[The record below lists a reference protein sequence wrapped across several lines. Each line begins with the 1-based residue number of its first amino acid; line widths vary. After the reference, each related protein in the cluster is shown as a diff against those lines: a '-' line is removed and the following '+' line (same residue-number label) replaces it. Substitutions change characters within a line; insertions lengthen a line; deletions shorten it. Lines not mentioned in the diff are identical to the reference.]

1 MAAEGPLTGI
11 STIRAT
17 DAAQTRTAYQ
27 KIKAILAAKSDHLRD
42 VVRPVAYLADMR
54 DKHPNNVGH
63 SAGHEKSCLADVVVE
78 VQATA
83 IIAI

>member
-42 VVRPVAYLADMR
+42 VVRPVAYLAR
-54 DKHPNNVGH
+54 H
-63 SAGHEKSCLADVVVE
+63 AR
-78 VQATA
+78 QASEQRRA
-83 IIAI
+83 LRWA